1 MRQARTNTLY
11 KWQGKL
17 AGRIGLEP
25 NGSKIRRRQ
34 SSPSFAQSGA
44 FNPCTRASEYSGD
57 LAWQCVIF
65 EFPPRLS
72 FKLGASGPSISLRP
86 FLHLLRLQGASF
98 SKECFSW
105 FLSRATARRFNSGNI
120 GQMEN
125 LMRTLDVKEVSQVSG
140 GLVPIIIGLVVL
152 NAFIWGA
159 VAGKNMAK
167 EGIV

>member
-1 MRQARTNTLY
+1 
-11 KWQGKL
+11 
-17 AGRIGLEP
+17 
-25 NGSKIRRRQ
+25 
-34 SSPSFAQSGA
+34 
-44 FNPCTRASEYSGD
+44 
-57 LAWQCVIF
+57 
-65 EFPPRLS
+65 
-72 FKLGASGPSISLRP
+72 
-86 FLHLLRLQGASF
+86 
-98 SKECFSW
+98 
-105 FLSRATARRFNSGNI
+105 LSRATARRFNSGNI